1 VLLLLEQ
8 LQEPEQA
15 EDNIIMIRN
24 FLSSFFMAFESLT
37 SNKVRA
43 TLTMLGIIIGVAAV
57 ITMTAIGQGAKKA
70 ITDQIATLGTNLLTI
85 FPGATFAGGVSSG
98 TGGSNRL
105 TEADAEAL
113 KKLSTVSV
121 VAPIATVQ
129 AQIVAGNSN
138 WSTRVNGTSP
148 DYVIVKNWPISSGA
162 NFSVAD
168 GRAARK
174 VCVLGKTVA
183 LQLFPDGR
191 DPVGATIRIKK
202 LPFQVIGV
210 LEVKGVNSFGID
222 QDDIILAPLATV
234 QKKLLGVTWLNTI
247 VASAISDQMS
257 DQAVQDVT
265 STLRSQH
272 KLLPSDQNDFQVRSQ
287 VELAAAAS
295 QNANTLT
302 SLLSNAA
309 IISLL
314 VGGIGIMNIMLVTVK
329 ERTREI
335 GVRKSLG
342 AKPRDIMTQ
351 FLTEAMA
358 LSIIGGLIG
367 ILLGFG
373 ASWFVSKTNNWTL
386 FISPVATGLSFAA
399 SALVGIFFGFY
410 PAQKAASMNPVEA
423 LRYE

>member
-1 VLLLLEQ
+1 ML
-8 LQEPEQA
+8 
-15 EDNIIMIRN
+15 RN
-24 FLSSFFMAFESLT
+24 FRSSLIMAFQSLA

-70 ITDQIATLGTNLLTI
+70 VTDQIATLGTNLLTI
-85 FPGATFAGGVSSG
+85 FPGATFSGGVSSG
-98 TGGSNRL
+98 AGGSNRL
-105 TEADAEAL
+105 TENDADAIN
-113 KKLSTVSV
+113 KLPTVSA

-129 AQIVAGNSN
+129 AQIVAANTN

-148 DYVIVKNWPISSGA
+148 EYILVKNWPVTSGA
-162 NFSVAD
+162 NFSTAD
-168 GRAARK
+168 VRAGRK
-174 VCVLGKTVA
+174 VCLLGKTVA

-191 DPVGATIRIKK
+191 DPVGTTIRIKK
-202 LPFQVIGV
+202 LPFTVIGV
-210 LEVKGVNSFGID
+210 LDAKGVNSFGID
-222 QDDIILAPLATV
+222 QDDIILAPLYTV

-247 VASAISDQMS
+247 IASAASDNLS
-257 DQAVQDVT
+257 DAAVADIT
-265 STLRSQH
+265 AALRQQH

-295 QNANTLT
+295 ENANTLT

-314 VGGIGIMNIMLVTVK
+314 VGGIGIMNIMLVTVT

-342 AKPRDIMTQ
+342 AKRRDILTQ

-358 LSIIGGLIG
+358 LSLIGGLIG
-367 ILLGFG
+367 IALGYG
-373 ASWFVSKTNNWTL
+373 ASAFISSSNGWSL

-399 SALVGIFFGFY
+399 AALVGIFFGFY
-410 PAQKAASMNPVEA
+410 PAQKAARMNPVEA

>member
-1 VLLLLEQ
+1 MLKH
-8 LQEPEQA
+8 
-15 EDNIIMIRN
+15 
-24 FLSSFFMAFESLT
+24 FLSSFIMAFESL
-37 SNKVRA
+37 SNNKVRA

-70 ITDQIATLGTNLLTI
+70 VSDQIATLGTNLLTI
-85 FPGATFAGGVSSG
+85 FPGATFMGGVSSG
-98 TGGSNRL
+98 AGGSNHL
-105 TEADAEAL
+105 TELDVESMR
-113 KKLSTVSV
+113 KLPTISA
-121 VAPIATVQ
+121 VAPI
-129 AQIVAGNSN
+129 VAFQTQVVSTNSN

-148 DYVIVKNWPISSGA
+148 DYVVVKNWKITSGA
-162 NFSVAD
+162 NFTTAD
-168 GRAARK
+168 VRSARK
-174 VCVLGKTVA
+174 VCLIGKTVW

-191 DPVGATIRIKK
+191 DPVGATVRIKHI
-202 LPFQVIGV
+202 PFTVIGV
-210 LEVKGVNSFGID
+210 LDEKGTNSFGID
-222 QDDIILAPLATV
+222 QDDIILAPLYTV
-234 QKKLLGVTWLNTI
+234 MKKLMGVIYLNTVI
-247 VASAISDQMS
+247 ASAVSESES

-265 STLRSQH
+265 STLRLTH
-272 KLLPSDQNDFQVRSQ
+272 RLLPSDGNDFQVRSQ

-314 VGGIGIMNIMLVTVK
+314 VGGIGIMNIMLVTVT

-342 AKPRDIMTQ
+342 AKRLDIMTQ

-358 LSIIGGLIG
+358 LSIIGGIIG
-367 ILLGFG
+367 ILLGMG
-373 ASWFVSKTNNWTL
+373 MSWFISKNNGWVL

-399 SALVGIFFGFY
+399 AAFIGIFFGYY
-410 PAQKAASMNPVEA
+410 PALKAAKMDPVEA